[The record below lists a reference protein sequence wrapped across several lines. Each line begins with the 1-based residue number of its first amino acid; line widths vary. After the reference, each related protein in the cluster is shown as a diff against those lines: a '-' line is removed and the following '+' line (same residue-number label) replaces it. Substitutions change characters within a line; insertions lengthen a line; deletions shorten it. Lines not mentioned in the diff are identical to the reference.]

1 MKWLLRSLFVQW
13 LALNILKMPWVT
25 IRKDDLR
32 FKAGNKISY
41 EGDSSVAPTKPT
53 TNRNAWKTWIVIEL
67 DTLSNPAHVAVDD
80 CFGNRLAC
88 LGVYV
93 MPGRK
98 VALRVG
104 HEAAEAFFIG
114 KSTERAPKAKFIVR
128 CQEKDLPHDVTHL

>member
-13 LALNILKMPWVT
+13 LVLNVLKMPWVA

-41 EGDSSVAPTKPT
+41 EGDGSVAPTKPT
-53 TNRNAWKTWIVIEL
+53 TDRNTWKTWIVVRL

-88 LGVYV
+88 LGVYI
-93 MPGRK
+93 MPGRL

-104 HEAAEAFFIG
+104 HEGAEAFFIG
-114 KSTERAPKAKFIVR
+114 RSTERAPKAELIAR
-128 CQEKDLPHDVTHL
+128 CQEEDLPHDAVRL